1 MHGQW
6 LPYSARQLC
15 IIKCKS
21 FKKTFN
27 GNLNFSTLFTK
38 RKVKMRDT
46 LAGFERVDDIP
57 FLP

>member
-6 LPYSARQLC
+6 LPYSAMQLY

-27 GNLNFSTLFTK
+27 GNLNFSTFFTK
-38 RKVKMRDT
+38 RKV
-46 LAGFERVDDIP
+46 
-57 FLP
+57 